1 MQATFTLLIVPYST
15 IIMQWLVGLVQGS
28 RQKGGLR
35 GQKVHCGGPV
45 FEGICFSY
53 QDSVYRSKLYSQ
65 PDYSNKDTY
74 VPYSLE
80 ITPPLNISLPL
91 LFAKFIAEV
100 YLSPVYA
107 GQTICCLMRSL
118 IFDGLPKPGC
128 LQIESICWN
137 TLINFVMPL

>member
-1 MQATFTLLIVPYST
+1 M
-15 IIMQWLVGLVQGS
+15 VGWFGS
-28 RQKGGLR
+28 GIKAKR
-35 GQKVHCGGPV
+35 GFAWAKSALWWPV

-91 LFAKFIAEV
+91 LFAKIYCGGIFI
-100 YLSPVYA
+100 S
-107 GQTICCLMRSL
+107 SL
-118 IFDGLPKPGC
+118 CPPDHLLLDEIF
-128 LQIESICWN
+128 
-137 TLINFVMPL
+137 

>member
-1 MQATFTLLIVPYST
+1 MQATFTLLIVLYST

-35 GQKVHCGGPV
+35 GPKVHCGGPG

-80 ITPPLNISLPL
+80 ITPPLNISLPFL
-91 LFAKFIAEV
+91 QKFIAEV

-107 GQTICCLMRSL
+107 RLTICCSTRS
-118 IFDGLPKPGC
+118 FD
-128 LQIESICWN
+128 
-137 TLINFVMPL
+137 F

>member
-35 GQKVHCGGPV
+35 GQKLHCGGPG

-91 LFAKFIAEV
+91 LFAKIYCGGIFISNLCPPDHLLLDE
-100 YLSPVYA
+100 
-107 GQTICCLMRSL
+107 
-118 IFDGLPKPGC
+118 IF
-128 LQIESICWN
+128 
-137 TLINFVMPL
+137 